1 MNGDQPF
8 GDLAAGRARSAE
20 QILGFRRGGGAGRGR
35 CHALDARGLPDL
47 EEQHRDEQR
56 DERRGDV
63 DQARSRRSSTRR
75 TACRRTS
82 APATSSAGSTSKVPF
97 QPVIVRT
104 SQIGRIS
111 ENGGRIRPAIAD
123 SSNSG
128 SPVTPASVRIGLPT
142 PPHATGAVLAIRQ
155 RTAASNGLKPRP
167 IRKAPAIA
175 TGAPPPPVPS
185 RKAPKQKAMS
195 TAWIRRSDDSRAI
208 ESLHHL
214 RTARSP
220 RRRGR
225 GRSTRR

>member
-1 MNGDQPF
+1 MP
-8 GDLAAGRARSAE
+8 AKA
-20 QILGFRRGGGAGRGR
+20 
-35 CHALDARGLPDL
+35 P
-47 EEQHRDEQR
+47 
-56 DERRGDV
+56 
-63 DQARSRRSSTRR
+63 
-75 TACRRTS
+75 
-82 APATSSAGSTSKVPF
+82 PATSSAGSTSKVPF

-128 SPVTPASVRIGLPT
+128 SPVTPRSVRIGLPT

-167 IRKAPAIA
+167 IRKAPAMA

-208 ESLHHL
+208 D
-214 RTARSP
+214 RFITANCP
-220 RRRGR
+220 V
-225 GRSTRR
+225 STATW